1 MLCVRAC
8 SVKDLLMNV
17 GDQFDKG
24 EIKAVWKEAPI
35 SGGKLDYVKFVQIIK
50 RGKEEAEAAK

>member
-1 MLCVRAC
+1 
-8 SVKDLLMNV
+8 MNV